1 VNFFLRRKLSEH
13 SFLIGFLILLII
25 LSIGLENK
33 SLSFL
38 LGEGGLIEISQILIL
53 LATLI
58 FQIKYYK
65 LFSTYCYKSL
75 LALKTFILIVISYE
89 ELSFFSF
96 NSNSLITKN
105 NMQAEV
111 NIHNL
116 DIMFSPIFS
125 GKIFGFE
132 FGLNYYFVIFSLVLF
147 IFGYGSY
154 FISNHKIKNFFLE
167 KKYAIYTFVFP
178 LNELISTLLRDFNLI
193 SRHYFLHMELLELF
207 LYLILILDLFNK
219 KIKFAS
225 QLKKKLKEKNF

>member
-1 VNFFLRRKLSEH
+1 
-13 SFLIGFLILLII
+13 
-25 LSIGLENK
+25 
-33 SLSFL
+33 
-38 LGEGGLIEISQILIL
+38 
-53 LATLI
+53 
-58 FQIKYYK
+58 
-65 LFSTYCYKSL
+65 
-75 LALKTFILIVISYE
+75 
-89 ELSFFSF
+89 
-96 NSNSLITKN
+96 
-105 NMQAEV
+105 MQAEV